1 MVVFVCVVLVLLV
14 GTKTKQRII
23 RRFFCIV
30 VCKNQKLYFSESFR
44 SMGSFD
50 PSCFFLMSFFLDGTS
65 AAATTTTMTQNNTA
79 TPTQLSTSFRF
90 FSSLTFAGLVVVLIF
105 LCFRTEFV
113 FTVCRDWR
121 EVLCLVYIKIEPKRQ
136 GFTLPL
142 GRISL
147 SCFQPNVN
155 FPSLFLNLNRFPLF
169 DVACILRFCYSSC
182 LSGCECVSFW
192 LGYVLLAHSK

>member
-1 MVVFVCVVLVLLV
+1 MVVFVCCSGFV
-14 GTKTKQRII
+14 GWNQNKTANYSA
-23 RRFFCIV
+23 FFCIF

-44 SMGSFD
+44 SMESFD
-50 PSCFFLMSFFLDGTS
+50 PSCFFLVSFFLDGTS
-65 AAATTTTMTQNNTA
+65 ATTTTTTTMTQNNTA
-79 TPTQLSTSFRF
+79 SPTQLSTSFRF
-90 FSSLTFAGLVVVLIF
+90 FSSLTFAGLVVVLIL

-121 EVLCLVYIKIEPKRQ
+121 EVLCLVYIEIEPKRQ

-182 LSGCECVSFW
+182 LSGCE
-192 LGYVLLAHSK
+192 

>member
-1 MVVFVCVVLVLLV
+1 MTFIGYGCVCVCCSGFV
-14 GTKTKQRII
+14 GWNQNKTANYSA
-23 RRFFCIV
+23 FFCIV

-44 SMGSFD
+44 SMESFD
-50 PSCFFLMSFFLDGTS
+50 PSCFFLVSFFLDGTS
-65 AAATTTTMTQNNTA
+65 VTTTTMTQNNTA
-79 TPTQLSTSFRF
+79 SPTQLSTSFRF
-90 FSSLTFAGLVVVLIF
+90 FSSLTFAGLVVVSIL

-169 DVACILRFCYSSC
+169 DVAITLFVIPRVCLVVSEFRF
-182 LSGCECVSFW
+182 G
-192 LGYVLLAHSK
+192 